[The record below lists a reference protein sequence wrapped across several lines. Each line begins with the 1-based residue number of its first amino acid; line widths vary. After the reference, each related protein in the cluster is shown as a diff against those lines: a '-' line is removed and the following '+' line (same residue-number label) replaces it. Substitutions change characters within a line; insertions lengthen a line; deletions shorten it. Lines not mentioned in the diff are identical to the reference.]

1 MKVGKGGGGL
11 FGKLLAVITG
21 SAVVSMAP
29 VIVGLVS
36 LVVITQVIGGYTTVF
51 QKKDESV
58 EVVEQCPC
66 GDCSQGIELVG
77 GSDGTDGGGGTT
89 GTNTDNSIGGDY
101 SGTHNSGSLS
111 FTSGN
116 IPGLSEEASNNAK
129 QIYTILSTE
138 FGYSHAAIC
147 GILGN
152 GWQES
157 ASTFNPLIWGGG
169 KFGKR
174 DNQPAGSGN
183 VFGIWQCGIKY
194 VLHNSDPTAWD
205 TVAASTGWDINTVD
219 GQTRLLNN
227 SLQHEGY
234 TNEIFAALGSSYES
248 FKQSTDVET
257 ATDQFMTAWERC
269 VASTGGDPLTIK
281 VPYKYCKT
289 GKYQHAQ
296 KRRNYA
302 KTMDEYF
309 KGAVTSSGTTNQ
321 TGTNL
326 SIPTQN
332 NNSSSNKNT
341 SLTNLLSTGNAYVG
355 KVVKMKG
362 LSGYRWG
369 IYPIELFTLSCAYER
384 GTSEANILK
393 CSGDGGKAYTMMQ
406 LDYRYDLVPA
416 MRQLYAQNTLLYA
429 GFLTLQGYK
438 PGHRDLIGNRK
449 IIDGFNS
456 AYRANKV
463 QYAADVTQFF
473 FNEYTVE
480 CIKNFEKAG
489 VSLEGRHFSVLAAAT
504 SCAVNRPA
512 AARKAIASMNN
523 TMTDEQMIDIIY
535 EKWKGYASAP
545 RVQLGKTQGGEWN
558 AAICLLKGEWI
569 PSTQDSPAFVRSN
582 GAGWDY
588 KNSVEMAGGTPSGSS
603 TMNVG
608 NSVNTP
614 GQGTGGVVTNVKLHY
629 SKENVD
635 IDGWTDGTPIDREY
649 KITSCEPLVIKQ
661 HLLTNPIYSQFN
673 SSKPIQGFVVHYW
686 YGSGSS
692 GDNLYSLFNNNNRK
706 NRSSA
711 NFCMGSDGV
720 IWQFVPLDKAGWA
733 SDTNENRLSI
743 EVSNI
748 AKGQYAEASYKS
760 LVHFVAYMAVQYNL
774 STDFNWMDNK
784 KGNKYRD
791 LSDIYRHYDSPRQG
805 QFRGK
810 GCPLYWTP
818 KDGSSENDNIAT
830 AGGNARWIAFKEDV
844 TEFIIKYKDDPN
856 FAPQGEIAGSETI
869 AQYKK
874 PESNA
879 NWKNG
884 TWNNGVADGSINTDG
899 KVYKGVGCG
908 CDVPCPYCD
917 CHDEDYKRALESDG
931 TNNNTTNDSN
941 NTQNNT
947 NTSTVAG
954 VTTGVA
960 QPAGTVVQ
968 HPNLQYYKVE
978 NNVLTWTGDNWNSTV
993 LLLLAQECMREECMR
1008 DDFSYSQKKWWNLPC
1023 GHKVRA
1029 DCSGYVSHVLMHLG
1043 YLNTTLAT
1051 SDMRNLDTRCGLQ
1064 KVGWEDLQPG
1074 DIILYN
1080 GHTNIFAGW
1089 DEKYINYWCFDY
1101 GSTDNVVKHRGSY
1114 HKDKSLGSYVEPWR
1128 RDGQK
1133 YKFITGY
1140 RIPPVDVTINGKEY
1154 KVNGN

>member
-11 FGKLLAVITG
+11 FGKLLAVVTG
-21 SAVVSMAP
+21 SAVVSIAP

-77 GSDGTDGGGGTT
+77 GSDATDGGGGATSKD
-89 GTNTDNSIGGDY
+89 TDNSIGGDY

-111 FTSGN
+111 FASGN

-129 QIYTILSTE
+129 QIYTMFMKEGFSSEAT
-138 FGYSHAAIC
+138 C

-152 GWQES
+152 MRIES
-157 ASTFNPLIWGGG
+157 AHTFNPRIYKGG
-169 KFGKR
+169 KVFVDLADTDSTSAWGLIQA
-174 DNQPAGSGN
+174 DNGAR
-183 VFGIWQCGIKY
+183 
-194 VLHNSDPTAWD
+194 TAFKNI
-205 TVAASTGWDINTVD
+205 VANTGLNPNTVD
-219 GQTRLLNN
+219 GQVQVIVQYMHQDTTSKGIMKSNGLANDWDDFKNLNDPELAADYYLI
-227 SLQHEGY
+227 SL
-234 TNEIFAALGSSYES
+234 
-248 FKQSTDVET
+248 
-257 ATDQFMTAWERC
+257 ERA
-269 VASTGGDPLTIK
+269 VWNPSKYPSHKKIKDHAKSAINGKEYQGITGRK
-281 VPYKYCKT
+281 K
-289 GKYQHAQ
+289 
-296 KRRNYA
+296 YA
-302 KTMDEYF
+302 KEFYTYF
-309 KGAVTSSGTTNQ
+309 SQNTTSSGNNTLANA
-321 TGTNL
+321 NL

-332 NNSSSNKNT
+332 SNSSSNKNT
-341 SLTNLLSTGNAYVG
+341 SLTNLLSTGNAYVD
-355 KVVKMKG
+355 KVAKMKG

-416 MRQLYAQNTLLYA
+416 MRQLYAQNPLLYA

-456 AYRANKV
+456 AYKANKV

-489 VSLEGRHFSVLAAAT
+489 ISLEGRHFSVLAAAT

-884 TWNNGVADGSINTDG
+884 TWSTGVADGSINTDG

-917 CHDEDYKRALESDG
+917 CHDEDYKRALESG
-931 TNNNTTNDSN
+931 AVNNNTTNDNN

-947 NTSTVAG
+947 NTSTITG

-1008 DDFSYSQKKWWNLPC
+1008 DDFSYGQKKWWTLPC

-1043 YLNTTLAT
+1043 YLNTTLTT

-1140 RIPPVDVTINGKEY
+1140 RIPPVNVTINGKEY

>member
-11 FGKLLAVITG
+11 FGKLLAVVTG
-21 SAVVSMAP
+21 SAVVSIAP
-29 VIVGLVS
+29 VIVG

-129 QIYTILSTE
+129 QIYTMFMKEGFSSEAT
-138 FGYSHAAIC
+138 C

-152 GWQES
+152 MRIES
-157 ASTFNPLIWGGG
+157 AHTFNPRIYKGG
-169 KFGKR
+169 KVFVDLADTDSTSAWGLIQA
-174 DNQPAGSGN
+174 DNGAR
-183 VFGIWQCGIKY
+183 
-194 VLHNSDPTAWD
+194 TAFKNI
-205 TVAASTGWDINTVD
+205 VANTGLNPNTVD
-219 GQTRLLNN
+219 GQVQVIVQYMHQDTTSKGIMKSNGLANDWDDFKNLNDPELAADYYLI
-227 SLQHEGY
+227 SL
-234 TNEIFAALGSSYES
+234 
-248 FKQSTDVET
+248 
-257 ATDQFMTAWERC
+257 ERA
-269 VASTGGDPLTIK
+269 VWNPSKYPSHNKIKDHAKSAINGKEYQGITGRK
-281 VPYKYCKT
+281 K
-289 GKYQHAQ
+289 
-296 KRRNYA
+296 YA
-302 KTMDEYF
+302 KEFYTYF
-309 KGAVTSSGTTNQ
+309 SQNTTSSGNNTLANA
-321 TGTNL
+321 NL

-332 NNSSSNKNT
+332 SNSSSNKNT
-341 SLTNLLSTGNAYVG
+341 SLTNLLSTGNAYVD
-355 KVVKMKG
+355 KVAKMKG

-416 MRQLYAQNTLLYA
+416 MRQLYAQNPLLYA

-456 AYRANKV
+456 AYKANKV

-774 STDFNWMDNK
+774 TTDFNWMDNK

-791 LSDIYRHYDSPRQG
+791 LSDIYRHYDSPKQG

-884 TWNNGVADGSINTDG
+884 TWSNGVADGSINTDG
-899 KVYKGVGCG
+899 RVYKGVGCG

-1008 DDFSYSQKKWWNLPC
+1008 DDFSYGQEKWWTLPC

-1140 RIPPVDVTINGKEY
+1140 RIPPVNVTINGKEY

>member
-1 MKVGKGGGGL
+1 MKVGKGGGGI
-11 FGKLLAVITG
+11 FGKLLAVVTG
-21 SAVVSMAP
+21 SAVISMAP

-66 GDCSQGIELVG
+66 GDCSQGIELIG
-77 GSDGTDGGGGTT
+77 DNNGTDGGEGTT
-89 GTNTDNSIGGDY
+89 GTDTDNSIGGDY

-111 FTSGN
+111 FASGN

-129 QIYTILSTE
+129 QIYTMFMKEGFSSEAT
-138 FGYSHAAIC
+138 C

-152 GWQES
+152 MRIES
-157 ASTFNPLIWGGG
+157 AHTFNPRIYKGG
-169 KFGKR
+169 KVFVDLADTDSTSAWGLIQA
-174 DNQPAGSGN
+174 DNGAR
-183 VFGIWQCGIKY
+183 
-194 VLHNSDPTAWD
+194 TAFKNI
-205 TVAASTGWDINTVD
+205 AANTGLNPNTVD
-219 GQTRLLNN
+219 GQVQVIVQYMHQDTTSKGIMKSNGLANDWDDFKSLNDPELAADYYLI
-227 SLQHEGY
+227 SL
-234 TNEIFAALGSSYES
+234 
-248 FKQSTDVET
+248 
-257 ATDQFMTAWERC
+257 ERA
-269 VASTGGDPLTIK
+269 VWNPSKYPSHKKIKDHAKSAINGKEYQGITGRK
-281 VPYKYCKT
+281 K
-289 GKYQHAQ
+289 
-296 KRRNYA
+296 YA
-302 KTMDEYF
+302 KEFYAYF
-309 KGAVTSSGTTNQ
+309 SQNTTSSSGNNTVA
-321 TGTNL
+321 GANL
-326 SIPTQN
+326 QIPTQN
-332 NNSSSNKNT
+332 SNSNSNKNT
-341 SLTNLLSTGNAYVG
+341 SLTNLLSTGNAYVD
-355 KVVKMKG
+355 KVAKMKG

-369 IYPIELFTLSCAYER
+369 IYPIEFFTLSCAYER

-416 MRQLYAQNTLLYA
+416 MKQLYSQNSLLYA
-429 GFLTLQGYK
+429 GFMTLQGYT
-438 PGHRDLIGNRK
+438 PGHKDLIGNRK

-456 AYRANKV
+456 AYKANKV

-489 VSLEGRHFSVLAAAT
+489 ISLEGRHFSVLAAAT
-504 SCAVNRPA
+504 SCAVNKPA
-512 AARKAIASMNN
+512 AARKAIASMSNS
-523 TMTDEQMIDIIY
+523 MTDEQMIDIIY
-535 EKWKGYASAP
+535 QKWQGYVKAP

-588 KNSVEMAGGTPSGSS
+588 RNSVEMAGGTPSGSS

-856 FAPQGEIAGSETI
+856 FVPQGEIAGSETI

-874 PESNA
+874 PDSNA

-884 TWNNGVADGSINTDG
+884 TWSNGVADGSINTDG

-917 CHDEDYKRALESDG
+917 CHDEDYKRALESGD
-931 TNNNTTNDSN
+931 TSNKIDSN
-941 NTQNNT
+941 NTSDNNASNIT
-947 NTSTVAG
+947 G

-968 HPNLQYYKVE
+968 HPNAQTYKVE
-978 NNVLTWTGDNWNSTV
+978 NNVLTWTGNNWNSTV
-993 LLLLAQECMREECMR
+993 FMLLAQEVMREECMKP
-1008 DDFSYSQKKWWNLPC
+1008 DWTYSDVKKHYEC
-1023 GHKVRA
+1023 GHTGRT
-1029 DCSGYVSHVLMHLG
+1029 DCSGYVSHVLQHLG
-1043 YLNTTLAT
+1043 YTNEIYNTEGLTK
-1051 SDMRNLDTRCGLQ
+1051 LDSMFGFQ
-1064 KVGWEDLQPG
+1064 KVGYDEMQTG
-1074 DIILYN
+1074 DIVVWR
-1080 GHTNIFAGW
+1080 GGDDHHTCIFVEWENSEHTRFLA
-1089 DEKYINYWCFDY
+1089 FDY
-1101 GSTDNVVKHRGSY
+1101 GGNVYAKLQRGSY
-1114 HKDKSLGSYVEPWR
+1114 HTNPNLGSFVEPISR
-1128 RDGQK
+1128 GNKGHFRGA
-1133 YKFITGY
+1133 FRVTP
-1140 RIPPVDVTINGKEY
+1140 RDVTINGKEY